1 MKKEHK
7 QCVIVGLGNPGKK
20 YDHTRHNI
28 GFMVVKSLATKLD
41 WKLKEETRFSAYVCK
56 GQVDDTHVHL
66 LLPTTYMNLSG
77 IAVRR
82 YLDYY
87 QLGVENVIVVNDDVA
102 LPLGELRLR
111 SMGSSGGHNGLK
123 SIEAHL
129 ATRHYV
135 RLRMGVGAPS
145 DNKISDEETLA
156 DYVLGTF
163 SAKEAEVL
171 TPFIEKGVHVL
182 WQLIHESVSR
192 VMNEVNAKA
201 PVRNTKQQ
209 PPKEGQETKNEF
221 RREQEPI

>member
-1 MKKEHK
+1 VKKDK

-20 YDHTRHNI
+20 YEHTRHNI
-28 GFMVVKSLATKLD
+28 GFMVVKALAKKLQ
-41 WKLKEETRFSAYVCK
+41 WKLKEETHFSAYVCK
-56 GQVDDTHVHL
+56 GQVDDAQVHL

-77 IAVRR
+77 LAVRR

-87 QLGVENVIVVNDDVA
+87 QLGVEYVIVVSDDIA
-102 LPLGELRLR
+102 LPFGELRLR

-135 RLRMGVGAPS
+135 RLRMGVGTPN
-145 DNKISDEETLA
+145 DKKISDEETLA

-163 SAKEAEVL
+163 SADETDKLV
-171 TPFIEKGVHVL
+171 PFVERGVHVL
-182 WQLIHESVSR
+182 WQLIHESISR

-201 PVRNTKQQ
+201 PSRNTKQQ
-209 PPKEGQETKNEF
+209 AQTGQENKNE
-221 RREQEPI
+221 RTEEKPL